1 MSLLKQILNTKLSE
15 DESTPLIAATP
26 QNKASTSFSLLQNI
40 HGSELTAGDVTNH
53 LHAVDDAD
61 EHVDTVAFG
70 LETTDGEI
78 VKVYVNAEE
87 AEAFEQRMSQLLGK
101 IDDIDQAIEELSN
114 EFDIVSV
121 VKPGEMDAQ
130 EVGLNGENPE
140 GEESPE
146 VGIENRLDEPLTDDD
161 IVQDMDGED
170 LIDDESEKKKKD
182 DKKDDDKKDDEP
194 EDDSEAEDD
203 KGAEGEDDGLNF
215 GDETEGEDKP
225 EDEEGE
231 DKPEDESESE
241 DDSDTEG
248 DDDSNTEED
257 SEDKDT
263 EEDDPEDDPENKDK
277 DKKKDKKKSKDKEDK
292 MKQESKSLLQQLVS
306 LNEAK
311 AEHKKPVAKK
321 VEVKHEEPKKSDVQP
336 DDSADVFHIA
346 LSKDEEELSKIFAT
360 PVQQL
365 IYRTILLLGVN
376 ADQIN
381 IRKFK
386 VRRGVKDVATMI
398 QHHPQIKNILTK
410 LGKDLASKKS
420 EIHKITEAEEKEE
433 KVQGTIK
440 DQLSTE
446 ISKKIYG
453 LILALGVPEFLLTYK
468 KTAFRNRIKN
478 LAKIAVKHSRIKTYI
493 YMLSDLLKAEHKSA
507 LKEGYEAAKVE
518 IEAKAESEIVEV
530 EYKSS
535 GLLEDFSKT
544 DNAADLGTFTVV
556 SMGSVGGTTIKVKD
570 FSVEFDE
577 EQFEKFV
584 KILGDGKSGVV
595 KSENLGKVNVIS
607 LARGKEY
614 VIKSVK
620 PGHNDKYPFG
630 VVLSAKSIDK
640 ILG

>member
-182 DKKDDDKKDDEP
+182 DKKDDDKKDDES

-203 KGAEGEDDGLNF
+203 KDAEGEDDGLNF
-215 GDETEGEDKP
+215 GDESEDEDKP

-241 DDSDTEG
+241 DDSDAEG
-248 DDDSNTEED
+248 EDDSNTEED

-478 LAKIAVKHSRIKTYI
+478 LAKIAVKHSRIKTYV

-518 IEAKAESEIVEV
+518 IEAKVEAETVEV
-530 EYKSS
+530 EFKSS

>member
-584 KILGDGKSGVV
+584 KILGDGKSGVI

>member
-53 LHAVDDAD
+53 LHAVDDTD

-101 IDDIDQAIEELSN
+101 IDDIDQAVEELSN

-182 DKKDDDKKDDEP
+182 DKKDDDKS
-194 EDDSEAEDD
+194 EDDSETEDD
-203 KGAEGEDDGLNF
+203 KDAEGESDGLNF
-215 GDETEGEDKP
+215 DDESEGEDKP

-231 DKPEDESESE
+231 DKPEDESEGE

-248 DDDSNTEED
+248 EDDSNDEED

-263 EEDDPEDDPENKDK
+263 EEDDPEDDPENKGK

-321 VEVKHEEPKKSDVQP
+321 VEVKHEEPKKTDVQP

-478 LAKIAVKHSRIKTYI
+478 LAKIAVKHSRIKTYV

-518 IEAKAESEIVEV
+518 IEAKVEAETVEV
-530 EYKSS
+530 EYKSK

-577 EQFEKFV
+577 EQFEKLV

-595 KSENLGKVNVIS
+595 KSENLGKVNLIS

>member
-101 IDDIDQAIEELSN
+101 IDDIDQAVEELSN

-182 DKKDDDKKDDEP
+182 DKKKDDKS
-194 EDDSEAEDD
+194 EDDSETEDD
-203 KGAEGEDDGLNF
+203 KDAEGEDDGLNF
-215 GDETEGEDKP
+215 GDESESEDKP

-231 DKPEDESESE
+231 DKPEDESEDESESE
-241 DDSDTEG
+241 DGSDTEG
-248 DDDSNTEED
+248 EDDSNDEED

-321 VEVKHEEPKKSDVQP
+321 VEVKHEEPKKTDVQP

-518 IEAKAESEIVEV
+518 IEAKVEAETVEV
-530 EYKSS
+530 EYKSK

-577 EQFEKFV
+577 EQFEKLV

-595 KSENLGKVNVIS
+595 KSENLGKVNLIS

-630 VVLSAKSIDK
+630 VMLSAKSIDK